1 MTTADAE
8 AAAERFVVV
17 VNDEGHHSLWW
28 YGRPVPPGWR
38 ATSEPATR
46 EECLARI
53 ERDWTG
59 LRPSRRLAVVDPR

>member
-8 AAAERFVVV
+8 AAERFVVV

-28 YGRPVPPGWR
+28 HGRPVPPGWR
-38 ATSEPATR
+38 TASEPATR

-53 ERDWTG
+53 EQDWTD
-59 LRPSRRLAVVDPR
+59 LRPRRRHAAVEPR